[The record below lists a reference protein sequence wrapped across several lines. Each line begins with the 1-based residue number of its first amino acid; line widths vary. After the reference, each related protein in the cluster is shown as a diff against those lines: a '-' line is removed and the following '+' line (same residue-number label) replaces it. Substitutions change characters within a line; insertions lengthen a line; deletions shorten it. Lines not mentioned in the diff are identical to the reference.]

1 MAHGSEQGM
10 EKGRGEGLGL
20 YRGAAVAYKERERG
34 RFGAFHTWAPMAFH
48 TGCAINGGE
57 KRKER
62 RRGRKGK

>member
-1 MAHGSEQGM
+1 M

-34 RFGAFHTWAPMAFH
+34 RFGAFHIWAPMAFH